1 MTSVEIPGID
11 FRNINAVK
19 ENFDVPTFCLD
30 ICVVERNQHIRQID
44 TVHLLIIVPY
54 YLGTFYCN
62 APFLGTVPSFHFMH
76 IIRIPISRI
85 LTHLLPYQ
93 PLIKTPELV
102 SVLKLLLPVTYFL
115 NSFSDGLLHP

>member
-1 MTSVEIPGID
+1 MSRAQGRLYK
-11 FRNINAVK
+11 FQALMK
-19 ENFDVPTFCLD
+19 ENFDAQTFCLD

-76 IIRIPISRI
+76 IIWIPLSRANI
-85 LTHLLPYQ
+85 DTFVIVPTCD
-93 PLIKTPELV
+93 K
-102 SVLKLLLPVTYFL
+102 
-115 NSFSDGLLHP
+115 NS